1 MPTSK
6 LRVETVAMHMLKK
19 CCITNS
25 LDGLENIIFWKH
37 MDASE
42 SKLKRDSEKVYFK
55 YVKKF

>member
-1 MPTSK
+1 
-6 LRVETVAMHMLKK
+6 MHMLKK